1 MPSSKDKNSILIVDD
16 EKSNIIAL
24 SMILSP
30 DYTVYAAKNG
40 RDAIEIAQE
49 YLPDVILL
57 DILMPEMDGYD
68 IIAKLKEIEETESIP
83 VIFVTGLT
91 NVGSEEKGLDL
102 GAADYII
109 KPFSPAIVKLRVR
122 NQMKIVNQIR
132 IINHL
137 STTDQLTGIP
147 NRRSFNIQM
156 GKEWSRNMRENSPLS
171 FLMIDVD
178 KFKNFND
185 TFGHQAGD
193 DLLQLVARTLTDS
206 LRRAADFAARWGGE
220 EFAIL
225 LPNTDMDGAAENAER
240 IRANVE
246 KAQLTLPY
254 GKTTSVTVSIGLSTI
269 IPTNDVS
276 YNEIIFQADKALYE
290 AKETGRNRV
299 VKFKSD

>member
-1 MPSSKDKNSILIVDD
+1 MRDNKDKNSILIVDD
-16 EKSNIIAL
+16 EKSNIMAL

-30 DYTVYAAKNG
+30 DYVIYAAKNG

-68 IIAKLKEIEETESIP
+68 VISRLKGMEETESIP

-91 NVGSEEKGLDL
+91 TAGSEVKGLDL

-122 NQMKIVNQIR
+122 NQIKIVNQIR

-147 NRRSFNIQM
+147 NRRSFNTQM
-156 GKEWSRNMRENSPLS
+156 NREWSRNMRENSQLS

-178 KFKNFND
+178 KFKVFND

-193 DLLQLVARTLTDS
+193 ELLQLVAKTLAES

-220 EFAIL
+220 EFAVL
-225 LPNTDMDGAAENAER
+225 LPGTDTDGAVEIAER
-240 IRANVE
+240 IRSNIE
-246 KAQLTLPY
+246 NTKITLSY
-254 GKTTSVTVSIGLSTI
+254 GKITSVTVSIGLSTL
-269 IPTNDVS
+269 IPSQETSPDD
-276 YNEIIFQADKALYE
+276 IIFQADKALYD
-290 AKETGRNRV
+290 AKESGRNRV
-299 VKFKSD
+299 IVHKN